1 MTGLR
6 RVFLTTGCGACLL
19 TGCSNKLED
28 ALPLAERNNHADPK
42 TDSLYAKALAA
53 DQAGK
58 SEKAIKLYRT
68 MANTYPGS
76 PKASTARFRQAT
88 LLEHEGELLDAFDAY
103 QQVIHRYQSTAL
115 YPEARDKQAI
125 VAHKASEGLIKNS
138 FFGIKSRLE
147 SKTIVEM
154 LEKVRDNAPQSA
166 SAPKAQFTIGEV
178 LENRKKLLPA
188 IAAYQK
194 VVDDYP
200 KSSLAPDSYYRIGH
214 ILLTSAAG
222 GNQNQANLDRAL
234 HTFEDLR
241 QSYPGTKRA
250 ADAALKITEIKSRD
264 IQRSFDIAEFYF
276 KKRQNSSAAFYYQ
289 EVLSKTKGG
298 ALHNKAQQRLQLL
311 GSGN

>member
-6 RVFLTTGCGACLL
+6 RVFLSTGCGICLL

-28 ALPLAERNNHADPK
+28 ALPLAERNNRADPK
-42 TDSLYAKALAA
+42 AESLYAKALAA

-58 SEKAIKLYRT
+58 TGKAIKLYRT
-68 MANTYPGS
+68 MANAYPGS

-88 LLEHEGELLDAFDAY
+88 LLEHEGELLEAFDAY
-103 QQVIHRYQSTAL
+103 QQVIHRYQNTSL
-115 YPEARDKQAI
+115 YTQARDKQAI

-138 FFGIKSRLE
+138 FFGLKSRLE
-147 SKTIVEM
+147 SKKIVEM

-178 LENRKKLLPA
+178 LENRKKPLLA

-200 KSSLAPDSYYRIGH
+200 KSSLAPDSHYHIGH
-214 ILLTSAAG
+214 ILLASAAG

-250 ADAALKITEIKSRD
+250 TDAALKITEIKSRD

-276 KKRQNSSAAFYYQ
+276 KKGQNSSATFYYK
-289 EVLSKTKGG
+289 EVLSKTTGG
-298 ALHNKAQQRLQLL
+298 ALHDKAQRRLQGL
-311 GSGN
+311 GSGS

>member
-6 RVFLTTGCGACLL
+6 RVFLTAGCGVCLL

-28 ALPLAERNNHADPK
+28 ALPLAERNNRADPK

-58 SEKAIKLYRT
+58 TVKAIKLYRT
-68 MANTYPGS
+68 MANADPGS

-88 LLEHEGELLDAFDAY
+88 LLEHEGKLLAAFDAY
-103 QQVIHRYQSTAL
+103 QQVIHRYQSTTL
-115 YPEARDKQAI
+115 YTKARDKQAI

-138 FFGIKSRLE
+138 FFGLQSQLE

-200 KSSLAPDSYYRIGH
+200 KSSLAADSYYRIGR
-214 ILLTSAAG
+214 ILLTSATG

-276 KKRQNSSAAFYYQ
+276 KKRQNSSAAFYYK
-289 EVLSKTKGG
+289 EVLNKTKGG
-298 ALHNKAQQRLQLL
+298 ALHNKAQQRLQHLE
-311 GSGN
+311 SGN